1 MGPVSSPLMRRGL
14 PITLWR
20 HILAEQLRLVA
31 VTLGVVV
38 VVIVFAAAI
47 KPIADGN
54 LDPLDAPKFMLL
66 AVVPM
71 LSYTLP
77 FAGGFGTTL
86 AFHRVAQDNETLAAH
101 AGGISHRSV
110 LMPAAISGLVLSV
123 SLLALNEQVI
133 PRFLRSMEELVT
145 RNLAR
150 VVVRSVEQ
158 GRAVEFGDAVIYAQA
173 AQALGPDAASGAYE
187 RIAMRG
193 VAFLE
198 LSDPA
203 VDDAGKPLVSL
214 KAELFTS
221 SATIWLFQGADLND
235 PKLGDG
241 TVAVIRLDDSILRR
255 EGDRTMVRVK
265 DRIEIGPTFLPG
277 AFSNDPKFLTFGE
290 LRELPAHPERM
301 GFIAWRKR
309 ELAYRLGEAM
319 AIDAMRDSLRR
330 EGQMQLESPLGQAI
344 RIKGSD
350 LVWEQGAWRVVV
362 DGGGIEVLRAGGP
375 GGQVDRWRAEEV
387 FLQTDLG
394 RTREE
399 RRLEFDLELLQARVM
414 DPGRQGEREQLAFG
428 SLTFA
433 RVRPNELAERT
444 TSNLLKTA
452 DLQISAMGQRRARPL
467 VEAQEDLV
475 ERIARLKRE
484 ILSKQHERLAMSVSC
499 FVMVMTGAIVAMRL
513 RHATP
518 LAVYLWSFFPAL
530 GALITINGGQ
540 QMVHRLGE
548 PGLPLLWGG
557 NIVLGLYAFIAYRG
571 LARH

>member
-1 MGPVSSPLMRRGL
+1 M
-14 PITLWR
+14 
-20 HILAEQLRLVA
+20 LAEQLRLVL
-31 VTLGVVV
+31 VTIAVVV
-38 VVIVFAAAI
+38 AVIVFAAAI

-66 AVVPM
+66 AIVPM
-71 LSYTLP
+71 LAYTLP

-86 AFHRVAQDNETLAAH
+86 AFHRIAQDNETLAAH

-110 LMPAAISGLVLSV
+110 LMPAAMSGLVLSLA
-123 SLLALNEQVI
+123 LLALNEQVI
-133 PRFLRSMEELVT
+133 PRFLRSMEEMVT

-158 GRAVEFGDAVIYAQA
+158 GRAVEFGDGVIYAEA
-173 AQALGPDAASGAYE
+173 AQALGPDPASGAYE

-198 LSDPA
+198 LGEPQSDDS
-203 VDDAGKPLVSL
+203 VEI

-221 SATIWLFQGADLND
+221 SATIWLFQGADLDD
-235 PKLGDG
+235 PTLGDG
-241 TVAVIRLDDSILRR
+241 TVAVIRLDDSVLRR
-255 EGDRTMVRVK
+255 EGDRTMVRVE

-290 LRELPAHPERM
+290 LRELPGNPERM
-301 GFIAWRKR
+301 EFIAWRKR
-309 ELAYRLGEAM
+309 ELAYRLGEAR
-319 AIDAMRDSLRR
+319 AIDAIRASLRDS
-330 EGQMQLESPLGQAI
+330 GQVRLETPLGQPI
-344 RIKGSD
+344 RVEGSD
-350 LVWEQGAWRVVV
+350 LEPEQGDWRVAPGE
-362 DGGGIEVLRAGGP
+362 GGVIEVLQIRGG
-375 GGQVDRWRAEEV
+375 GRVHRW
-387 FLQTDLG
+387 QTDRAILRANLG

-399 RRLEFDLELLQARVM
+399 RRLEFELELEQARVVSGQ
-414 DPGRQGEREQLAFG
+414 DAVGQGERERLAFG

-433 RVRPNELAERT
+433 GVDPDELAEQPT
-444 TSNLLKTA
+444 EALLEDVDA
-452 DLQISAMGQRRARPL
+452 QIAAMGERRGRPL
-467 VEAQEDLV
+467 IAARDDLV

-499 FVMVMTGAIVAMRL
+499 FVMVMTGAVVALRL

-518 LAVYLWSFFPAL
+518 LTVYLWSFFPAL

-540 QMVHRLGE
+540 QLVHRLGE
-548 PGLPLLWGG
+548 AGLPLLWGG
-557 NIVLGLYAFIAYRG
+557 NVALALYTLIAYRG